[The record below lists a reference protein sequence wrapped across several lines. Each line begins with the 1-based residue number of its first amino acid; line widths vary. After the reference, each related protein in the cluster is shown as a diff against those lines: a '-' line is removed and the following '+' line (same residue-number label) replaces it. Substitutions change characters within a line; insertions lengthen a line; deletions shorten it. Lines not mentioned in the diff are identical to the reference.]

1 VELCG
6 DNTRIRKMNTM
17 AAERQAL
24 NDETDEALIE
34 LVTDGDRGAFAELAK
49 RHSKRYYRVAYRMV
63 FNKNDAEDI
72 AQEAFLKLWDKPYLW
87 ERNKHSKFST
97 WFYRVVVNL
106 CIDRNRKKSPLRL
119 KDGIEIVDNKAS
131 TVDSLDAQQKK
142 QILKKLI
149 LGLPERQQVALNLC
163 YYEGISNKEAAD
175 IMGVGLKAL
184 QSLLIRGKN
193 TLREKTKQY
202 CERG

>member
-1 VELCG
+1 
-6 DNTRIRKMNTM
+6 MNTM

-72 AQEAFLKLWDKPYLW
+72 AQEAFLKLWDKTYLW
-87 ERNKHSKFST
+87 EKMKNTFA
-97 WFYRVVVNL
+97 
-106 CIDRNRKKSPLRL
+106 KKLL